1 MSALT
6 KIGFRRYAPRL
17 KPCLGWPPMIA
28 LLDIG
33 LLVLMFLHISKS
45 FIKVYGVK
53 VNLPV
58 VGAAAPA
65 DLEKYIVTVVPDGS
79 DKGVELYYQDSRIA
93 LDQLPQELSRL
104 HGTSREAAIII
115 RSDQRVPFEAVAQI
129 MTIAEKAG
137 VPSFLAVTVSNEK
150 SAAKLE

>member
-1 MSALT
+1 MTPMT

-17 KPCLGWPPMIA
+17 KPYLGWPPMIA

-33 LLVLMFLHISKS
+33 LLIVMFLFISKS

-53 VNLPV
+53 VDLPV

-65 DLEKYIVTVVPDGS
+65 DLEKYIVTVVPGANGE
-79 DKGVELYYQDSRIA
+79 GVELYYQDSRIG
-93 LDQLPQELSRL
+93 LEQLPQALSRL
-104 HGTSREAAIII
+104 HDVSRQAAIII
-115 RSDQRVPFEAVAQI
+115 RSDRRVDFEAVAQI
-129 MTIAEKAG
+129 MAIAEKAG
-137 VPSFLAVTVSNEK
+137 VPSFIAVAVSGEK

>member
-1 MSALT
+1 MAVLT
-6 KIGFRRYAPRL
+6 KTGFRRYAPRL

-33 LLVLMFLHISKS
+33 LLIVMFLFISKS

-53 VNLPV
+53 VDLPV
-58 VGAAAPA
+58 VGTAAPA
-65 DLEKYIVTVVPDGS
+65 DLEKYIVTIVPVGGGS
-79 DKGVELYYQDSRIA
+79 GVELYYQDSRIGM
-93 LDQLPQELSRL
+93 DQLPQALSRL
-104 HGTSREAAIII
+104 HDVSRNAAIII
-115 RSDQRVPFEAVAQI
+115 RSDRNVSFEAVAQV

-137 VPSFLAVTVSNEK
+137 VPSFLAVSVSGEK